1 MTDSS
6 AEDLQFNYIEHLQ
19 LEKLLTAQKFVSPH
33 PEESV
38 FVIMH
43 QSYELWFR
51 QVIHDLERIIAMLES
66 DAVAQATWLIQRLG
80 RIFQALDTQ
89 LGILEMMSAADFQEF
104 RSYLKQ
110 SSGLQSRQF
119 RQIEVMGGLC
129 ETVGEAYETRVR
141 AQWPGLVEEVPTTLH
156 RAFVTLVERQPRSL
170 VEIYEQRWK
179 QFELFA
185 LSEACVELDRQILTW
200 RSNHVRMVERMIGD
214 RAIGTGG
221 TEGSRYLTSTTRY
234 RFFPELWDV
243 RNALTEASG
252 GRTSSSSCAKTR
264 PI

>member
-1 MTDSS
+1 MVITEQAPRKVEFLDELPKTATGKIQRYKLRKGPGDDKTMTDSS

-89 LGILEMMSAADFQEF
+89 LGILEMMSAADF
-104 RSYLKQ
+104 
-110 SSGLQSRQF
+110 SRVPVAD
-119 RQIEVMGGLC
+119 IL
-129 ETVGEAYETRVR
+129 R
-141 AQWPGLVEEVPTTLH
+141 AVH
-156 RAFVTLVERQPRSL
+156 
-170 VEIYEQRWK
+170 
-179 QFELFA
+179 
-185 LSEACVELDRQILTW
+185 
-200 RSNHVRMVERMIGD
+200 
-214 RAIGTGG
+214 
-221 TEGSRYLTSTTRY
+221 
-234 RFFPELWDV
+234 
-243 RNALTEASG
+243 
-252 GRTSSSSCAKTR
+252 
-264 PI
+264 

>member
-1 MTDSS
+1 
-6 AEDLQFNYIEHLQ
+6 
-19 LEKLLTAQKFVSPH
+19 
-33 PEESV
+33 
-38 FVIMH
+38 
-43 QSYELWFR
+43 
-51 QVIHDLERIIAMLES
+51 MLES

-80 RIFQALDTQ
+80 RIFRALDTQ

-156 RAFVTLVERQPRSL
+156 RAFVKLVERQPRSL

-252 GRTSSSSCAKTR
+252 GRTSS
-264 PI
+264 

>member
-1 MTDSS
+1 MTDLS

-129 ETVGEAYETRVR
+129 ETVGEAYETRV
-141 AQWPGLVEEVPTTLH
+141 
-156 RAFVTLVERQPRSL
+156 FVKLVERQPRSL

-200 RSNHVRMVERMIGD
+200 HSNHVRMVERMIGD

-252 GRTSSSSCAKTR
+252 GRTRA
-264 PI
+264 

>member
-1 MTDSS
+1 MSDK
-6 AEDLQFNYIEHLQ
+6 DLQFNYIEHLQ
-19 LEKLLTAQKFVSPH
+19 LKKLLTSQKFVSPH

-51 QVIHDLERIIAMLES
+51 QVLHDFERIVELLDNDELS
-66 DAVAQATWLIQRLG
+66 QATWLLQRTG

-89 LGILEMMSAADFQEF
+89 LGILEMMTAADFHEF
-104 RSYLKQ
+104 RPYLKQ

-119 RQIEVMGGLC
+119 RKIEVMGGLC
-129 ETVGEAYETRVR
+129 ETQGEAYEERVR
-141 AQWPGLVEEVPTTLH
+141 AQWPDLLDEVPRTLH
-156 RAFVTLVERQPRSL
+156 AALNDVIDRAPLELVQ
-170 VEIYEQRWK
+170 IYQQRWQ

-185 LSEACVELDRQILTW
+185 LCEACLELDRQLLTW

-221 TEGSRYLTSTTRY
+221 TQGSKYLSATTRY

-252 GRTSSSSCAKTR
+252 GQTTE
-264 PI
+264 

>member
-1 MTDSS
+1 MSESNSKDM
-6 AEDLQFNYIEHLQ
+6 QFNYIEHLQ
-19 LEKLLTAQKFVSPH
+19 LDKLLTAQKFVSPH

-51 QVIHDLERIIAMLES
+51 QVIHDMERIIAMLDKHELS
-66 DAVAQATWLIQRLG
+66 QATWLLQRIG

-104 RSYLKQ
+104 RPYLKQ

-119 RQIEVMGGLC
+119 RKIEVMGGLC
-129 ETVGEAYETRVR
+129 ETQDAAYEERVR
-141 AQWPGLVEEVPTTLH
+141 AQWPDLMDEVPKTLH
-156 RAFVTLVERQPRSL
+156 AAFVDVIDGCPLRL
-170 VEIYEQRWK
+170 IEIYQKRWER
-179 QFELFA
+179 FDLFS
-185 LSEACVELDRQILTW
+185 LCEACLELDRQLLTW

-221 TEGSRYLTSTTRY
+221 TQGSKYLTSTTRY
-234 RFFPELWDV
+234 RFFPELWEV
-243 RNALTEASG
+243 RNALTETSG
-252 GRTSSSSCAKTR
+252 GQTG
-264 PI
+264 

>member
-1 MTDSS
+1 MTEPKS
-6 AEDLQFNYIEHLQ
+6 EDMQFNYIEHLQ
-19 LEKLLTAQKFVSPH
+19 LDKLLSAQKFVSPH

-51 QVIHDLERIIAMLES
+51 QVIHDFERVIAFLEKDER
-66 DAVAQATWLIQRLG
+66 AQPTWLLQRLG
-80 RIFQALDTQ
+80 RIFQTLDGQ
-89 LGILEMMSAADFQEF
+89 LGILEMMSAADFHEF
-104 RSYLKQ
+104 RPYLKQ

-119 RQIEVMGGLC
+119 RKIEVLGGLC
-129 ETVGEAYETRVR
+129 ETLGDSYRERVR
-141 AQWPGLVEEVPTTLH
+141 AQWPGLIEEVPTTLH
-156 RAFVTLVERQPRSL
+156 GALLAHIDRQSLELVELYR
-170 VEIYEQRWK
+170 QRWAH
-179 QFELFA
+179 FDLFA
-185 LSEACVELDRQILTW
+185 LLEACLELDRQLLTW

-252 GRTSSSSCAKTR
+252 GSTTA
-264 PI
+264 PGP

>member
-89 LGILEMMSAADFQEF
+89 LGILERRCCTARSKSLTSLCRLQSHPAQYVSGIPSAAILLSISHPI
-104 RSYLKQ
+104 RCS
-110 SSGLQSRQF
+110 
-119 RQIEVMGGLC
+119 
-129 ETVGEAYETRVR
+129 TRCLANVR
-141 AQWPGLVEEVPTTLH
+141 ARISGPM
-156 RAFVTLVERQPRSL
+156 
-170 VEIYEQRWK
+170 I
-179 QFELFA
+179 A
-185 LSEACVELDRQILTW
+185 L
-200 RSNHVRMVERMIGD
+200 
-214 RAIGTGG
+214 
-221 TEGSRYLTSTTRY
+221 
-234 RFFPELWDV
+234 
-243 RNALTEASG
+243 
-252 GRTSSSSCAKTR
+252 
-264 PI
+264 

>member
-6 AEDLQFNYIEHLQ
+6 SEDMQINYVEHLQ
-19 LEKLLTAQKFVSPH
+19 LEKLLTAQKFISPH

-51 QVIHDLERIIAMLES
+51 QVIHDVERVIAMLES
-66 DAVAQATWLIQRLG
+66 DDIAQATWLLQRLG
-80 RIFQALDTQ
+80 RIFQTLDTQ

-104 RSYLKQ
+104 RPYLKQ

-119 RQIEVMGGLC
+119 RKIEVMGGLC
-129 ETVGEAYETRVR
+129 ETVGEAYEARVR

-156 RAFVTLVERQPRSL
+156 AAFVKLIERQPRSL
-170 VEIYEQRWK
+170 IEIYQKRWEQ
-179 QFELFA
+179 FDLFA
-185 LSEACVELDRQILTW
+185 LSEACLELDRQILTW

-221 TEGSRYLTSTTRY
+221 TEGSRYLSSTTRY

-252 GRTSSSSCAKTR
+252 GRTSS
-264 PI
+264 